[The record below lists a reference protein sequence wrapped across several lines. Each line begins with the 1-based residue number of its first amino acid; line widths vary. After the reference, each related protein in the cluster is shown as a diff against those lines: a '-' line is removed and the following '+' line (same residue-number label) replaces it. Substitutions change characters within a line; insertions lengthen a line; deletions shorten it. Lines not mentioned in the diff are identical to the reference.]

1 MSTIQLLI
9 GIDLWLSRI
18 ISKYFVIIYKRYF
31 LLPLYMRKNIPDYQ
45 KIAVCRCFYLQY
57 KRIIHMILCQFCIN
71 SVQFCTKLS
80 DILFRSCYLS
90 SAFSAGADCFCAIF
104 ILDTQN
110 DIW

>member
-9 GIDLWLSRI
+9 GIDLRLVRI

-31 LLPLYMRKNIPDYQ
+31 LLPLYMRKNIPDHL
-45 KIAVCRCFYLQY
+45 KIAVCRYFYLQY
-57 KRIIHMILCQFCIN
+57 KRIIYIILCQFCIN
-71 SVQFCTKLS
+71 SVRFCIKSS
-80 DILFRSCYLS
+80 DNLFRSRYLS
-90 SAFSAGADCFCAIF
+90 SAFGVGADCFCAIF